1 MRDMSVSSSRQFA
14 GIHTQLDMPPRLAFF
29 SPFFTGAV
37 RSGLWSEGVVLS
49 NHFDQKLKNTQA
61 KIQSDDPH
69 QQGSDRHL
77 DVLKAITSTTESD
90 RAN

>member
-37 RSGLWSEGVVLS
+37 RSGLRFSPTILIS
-49 NHFDQKLKNTQA
+49 
-61 KIQSDDPH
+61 
-69 QQGSDRHL
+69 
-77 DVLKAITSTTESD
+77 KAPIDTSTSWKQLPAQQNQTGLIDSD
-90 RAN
+90 ITR